1 MCDIQ
6 LSLKLQLF
14 KRRLFDAFKRDKAE
28 HKAKSDDDSDEEP
41 EPDLNYAHNLL
52 NSLLPNF
59 DFFKH

>member
-14 KRRLFDAFKRDKAE
+14 ERRLFDAFKRDKAE

-41 EPDLNYAHNLL
+41 EPYLNYAHNLL

-59 DFFKH
+59 DFF